1 MSNLGSYQNMVELAK
16 KVGGPIILG
25 ILTAIAGYVG
35 SKTIEASIKFV
46 KNKSEYDDGAIYEV
60 TDAYEIND
68 EIKLNVGDK
77 FKVIGGHLNSLL
89 VELLGKNNN
98 PYVMDKQT
106 LVRVSNYS

>member
-1 MSNLGSYQNMVELAK
+1 MSNLGSYQIMVELAK

-25 ILTAIAGYVG
+25 ILTAITGYVG
-35 SKTIEASIKFV
+35 GKTIEISIKFV

-60 TDAYEIND
+60 TDTY

-98 PYVMDKQT
+98 PYVMDKQL
-106 LVRVSNYS
+106 LVRISNYT